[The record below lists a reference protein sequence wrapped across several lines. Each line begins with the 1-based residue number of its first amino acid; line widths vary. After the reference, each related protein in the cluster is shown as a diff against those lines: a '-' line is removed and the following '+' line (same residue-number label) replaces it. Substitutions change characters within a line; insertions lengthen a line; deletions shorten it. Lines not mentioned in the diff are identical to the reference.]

1 MNSIKLL
8 SAAALLAVVSSGAFA
23 SELDGVSDNAWL
35 NQTQISQTASVR
47 PAPAPTAAAGVRQDR
62 ESNAVGQFDEL
73 SRAVTP

>member
-8 SAAALLAVVSSGAFA
+8 SAAVLLAVASSGAFA

-35 NQTQISQTASVR
+35 NQAPASQAVAVR
-47 PAPAPTAAAGVRQDR
+47 QAPAPAASAAVRQDR
-62 ESNAVGQFDEL
+62 QGNAAGQFDEL